1 MFEDPNSDTHS
12 PSDNHHNPNSER
24 LDSTLSTN
32 TPEVDDDGSS
42 APTFHYQGPVD
53 DQSFEQ
59 ELGKTTKI
67 QVSTFDPIYRIRRV
81 KSLDDRRIDA
91 LEAGANGLDKLPLFH
106 AKVLSKRLTYDV
118 FLEETRL
125 LDKVLTEVRYAF
137 TSEDSVIF
145 TVDPKPFCK
154 LLKRLVALRK
164 KAQDSILVAG
174 MAIPETP
181 IWGRDGDIGK
191 FHNKGDFEILG
202 ICFRAEVENFLW
214 RLQERFDFSSSISHS
229 APTEEIDYDSQQP
242 KTNTSTAGS
251 PQAGANQH
259 HQGVPDEDMLTVGE
273 ASGFVDPRRVLSN
286 SAERKRP
293 CMEARIARRRGRL
306 IRPLLRF
313 RSTHRSSMR
322 FLNS

>member
-1 MFEDPNSDTHS
+1 
-12 PSDNHHNPNSER
+12 
-24 LDSTLSTN
+24 
-32 TPEVDDDGSS
+32 
-42 APTFHYQGPVD
+42 
-53 DQSFEQ
+53 
-59 ELGKTTKI
+59 
-67 QVSTFDPIYRIRRV
+67 
-81 KSLDDRRIDA
+81 

-154 LLKRLVALRK
+154 LLKRLVTLRK

-181 IWGRDGDIGK
+181 IWGKDGDIGK

-214 RLQERFDFSSSISHS
+214 RLQEWFDFSSSISHN
-229 APTEEIDYDSQQP
+229 APTEEIDYNSQQP
-242 KTNTSTAGS
+242 
-251 PQAGANQH
+251 
-259 HQGVPDEDMLTVGE
+259 
-273 ASGFVDPRRVLSN
+273 
-286 SAERKRP
+286 
-293 CMEARIARRRGRL
+293 RID
-306 IRPLLRF
+306 
-313 RSTHRSSMR
+313 T
-322 FLNS
+322 